1 MKLASAFTFLFISI
15 FVNISYAGISL
26 GSTRVVISDGK
37 NEGSINVH
45 NKNDSNYLIQSWV
58 LDESEKST
66 EDFVLTPPLFKLN
79 SNTSNSLRV
88 LLVKD
93 LPQDKESLYWLNVKF
108 IPSTNKND
116 DANKLTFAINNQV
129 KIIYRPKSLSG
140 NEMVEEFKKITIKK
154 SGDNLKF
161 TNPTKYYISISEIL
175 VDKKSLMAP
184 SYISPESDVLVSLK
198 GNNSVS
204 KVEYTFVD
212 DLGKLNLFEMNF

>member
-1 MKLASAFTFLFISI
+1 MLLHFLFISI

-154 SGDNLKF
+154 
-161 TNPTKYYISISEIL
+161 IR
-175 VDKKSLMAP
+175 
-184 SYISPESDVLVSLK
+184 
-198 GNNSVS
+198 
-204 KVEYTFVD
+204 
-212 DLGKLNLFEMNF
+212 

>member
-1 MKLASAFTFLFISI
+1 MKLTRILAFVLMSFFINSG
-15 FVNISYAGISL
+15 YAGISL

-45 NKNDSNYLIQSWV
+45 NKNDSSYLIQSWV

-79 SNTSNSLRV
+79 ANTSNSLRV

-129 KIIYRPKSLSG
+129 KVIYRPESLSG
-140 NEMVEEFKKITIKK
+140 NEMVEEFKKVIIKK

-161 TNPTKYYISISEIL
+161 INPTKYYISISEIL

-184 SYISPESDVLVSLK
+184 SYISPESDILVSLK

>member
-1 MKLASAFTFLFISI
+1 MKLAHIFSFILMFFFI
-15 FVNISYAGISL
+15 NTSYAGISL
-26 GSTRVVISDGK
+26 GATRVVISDGR

-58 LDESEKST
+58 LDEGEKST

-79 SNTSNSLRV
+79 ANTSNSLRV

-116 DANKLTFAINNQV
+116 DSNKLTFAVNNQV

-140 NEMVEEFKKITIKK
+140 NEMVEEFKKVVIRKT
-154 SGDNLKF
+154 GDNLEF
-161 TNPTKYYISISEIL
+161 TNPTKYYISISEII
-175 VDKKSLMAP
+175 VDKNQLMAP
-184 SYISPESDVLVSLK
+184 SYISPDSSVLVSL
-198 GNNSVS
+198 NDNRSAS

-212 DLGKLNLFEMNF
+212 DLGKLNLFEINL